1 LAYEEWLLTY
11 KNNKEDDEED
21 PVSLSS
27 SDVEEEEDLLVV
39 SPEKRYQNFQRT
51 YQKMTIANVMA
62 KKKIRDQ
69 QMRKSLE
76 SKLLFEARDD
86 LFEMDKLREEFST
99 PIKLE
104 IVPVLLD
111 EYADLSPEEYTA
123 LLKSREPKSLV
134 DLLVD
139 LATYTG
145 QAALNAV
152 TTTTS
157 TSTSTDDSGSASS
170 IVTKDNGSTYSSIK
184 GGTKFVKKK
193 KPKKSTIT
201 KTKAKVKTV
210 DSKKKTTVA
219 KPKSTSLFSFGGSG
233 GGTQSVKKPPAQSN
247 NPKQQQK
254 NVARQQQKK
263 VATKKKKVS
272 GVPELSKWKQNKDGS
287 ITGLIS
293 NSPSFTTGTRIT
305 TSPVPKGAKAGSIV
319 KTGSGSR
326 YQLN

>member
-1 LAYEEWLLTY
+1 MIMT
-11 KNNKEDDEED
+11 
-21 PVSLSS
+21 VSS
-27 SDVEEEEDLLVV
+27 SSSSSSSDDVEEEEDLLVV

-62 KKKIRDQ
+62 KKTIRDK

-99 PIKLE
+99 PIKLT
-104 IVPVLLD
+104 IIPVVLD
-111 EYADLSPEEYTA
+111 EYADLSPEEYAA
-123 LLKSREPKSLV
+123 LMKSREPKSFF
-134 DLLVD
+134 DLLGD

-152 TTTTS
+152 TTTS
-157 TSTSTDDSGSASS
+157 TSSSSTDDSGSASS

-193 KPKKSTIT
+193 KSKKIVPK
-201 KTKAKVKTV
+201 
-210 DSKKKTTVA
+210 SKKKPSSTKKEETAVTKP
-219 KPKSTSLFSFGGSG
+219 KPKSTSLFSFGGG
-233 GGTQSVKKPPAQSN
+233 GGTQSVKKPPASST

-254 NVARQQQKK
+254 NIARQQQKK

-272 GVPELSKWKQNKDGS
+272 GLPELSKWKQNKDGS